1 MTPLVSGSALR
12 TILNIVMVIFISLD
26 PVIVAGDEKNTF
38 ALNPPQF
45 RSLLR
50 NKQANQLD
58 EPIRAE
64 KM

>member
-38 ALNPPQF
+38 ALNPQF

>member
-26 PVIVAGDEKNTF
+26 PVIVTGDEKNTF
-38 ALNPPQF
+38 ALNPQF

-50 NKQANQLD
+50 NKQANQSN
-58 EPIRAE
+58 EAIRAV